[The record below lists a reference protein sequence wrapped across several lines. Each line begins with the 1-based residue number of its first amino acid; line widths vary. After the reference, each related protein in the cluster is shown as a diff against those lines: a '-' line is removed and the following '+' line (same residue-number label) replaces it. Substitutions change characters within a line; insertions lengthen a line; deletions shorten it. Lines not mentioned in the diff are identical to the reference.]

1 MTLLK
6 RCLFF
11 FVALSSVVSFG
22 YSQTTTVEG
31 FILEK
36 GSKESI
42 PFVHIFFKGTQ
53 IGTTSDTSGY
63 FIATINTVDLKEDS
77 LIISSLGY
85 FTQKIGFKVNQRQK
99 VTVEISPQ
107 FYQLNEFVVR
117 PGENP
122 AWRILRRIIDNKGK
136 NNPDNKVN
144 YFCEEYSKIR
154 FDLNHFTDK
163 IKKNILLRPFDF
175 IWNNVDTTTDGI
187 TYLPVLLIEK
197 VVEHYYKSSP
207 NERKDYVTAVNTTGL
222 EGPKIMKFVEDLYQ
236 APNFYDNYVTILDK
250 SFPSPLN
257 DNYKFNYK
265 FYLTDSLGKG
275 LDKVYKI
282 TFLPKQKRD
291 LAFIGEMIIDSADA
305 ALKEITVRFDI
316 MANVNFVRSFWINQ
330 KYERM
335 TSSHWMLTESDVIG
349 DFTVVENSS
358 DLTGFFG
365 RKNAS
370 FTNYQIDTLL
380 PKKIFKGSSIV
391 VESDS
396 SALKSEDYWKQA
408 RHFDLSE
415 EDKGVFKMADQLE
428 DDPRFILRKNI
439 VKGIATGYYPI
450 LSIDIGDIYSFYS
463 YNNIEKSRMKLG
475 FKTNDRLSG
484 PLSLSTY
491 VAYGTLDEKWK
502 YKINPE
508 LNFGRT
514 KKIKS
519 KLGIYYRDD
528 IEQLSRSFNNIE
540 LDHVLSS
547 FIQVGTTNAS
557 KNYVRDFNL
566 YFENNW
572 TTGLATKLNYFN
584 SVITPVNNGFF
595 KSLDDNYLLDST
607 SNYFTSGIDLTL
619 KYSWQNKDVNGNF
632 YNKDDYKNTFKKF
645 PDIAVQ
651 WKLADKNLGSEFN
664 FQKLKISFKQQ
675 IRTQKLGY
683 FKYYIEAGKTFNTVP
698 YTYLDLPFANQLVI
712 MDEYAFNLMNF
723 LEYASDQYVSVHLEQ
738 HIEGLLLDRIP
749 LINKLKWRNFVFAKG
764 YFGTI
769 SDANFNA
776 HYLFPENLN
785 KINEPYYEVGFGIEN
800 IFKISRIDFIWRMT
814 DVYNPGV
821 YYFIVKPSF
830 KFSF

>member
-1 MTLLK
+1 MALIK
-6 RCLFF
+6 HCLFF
-11 FVALSSVVSFG
+11 LVAFVSFVSFG
-22 YSQTTTVEG
+22 YSQTTTIDG
-31 FILEK
+31 FVIEK
-36 GSKESI
+36 GTRDPI
-42 PFVHIFFKGTQ
+42 PFVHVFFKGTQ
-53 IGTTSDTSGY
+53 IGTTTDTAGH
-63 FIATINTVDLKEDS
+63 FIATINAAELKEDT

-85 FTQKIGFKVNQRQK
+85 NTQKIAFKINQHQK
-99 VTVEISPQ
+99 VTIEISPQ
-107 FYQLNEFVVR
+107 FYQLSEFVVR

-122 AWRILRRIIDNKGK
+122 AWPLLRRMIGNKGK

-154 FDLNHFTDK
+154 FDLNHFTNK
-163 IKKNILLRPFDF
+163 IKKNILVRPFDF
-175 IWNNVDTTTDGI
+175 IWNNVDTTSDGI
-187 TYLPVLLIEK
+187 TFLPVLLIEK

-207 NERKDYVTAVNTTGL
+207 IERKDVVIAVNTTGL

-236 APNFYDNYVTILDK
+236 APNFYDNYVIILNK

-265 FYLTDSLGKG
+265 FYLTDSLGSGKNK
-275 LDKVYKI
+275 LYVI
-282 TFLPKQKRD
+282 TFVPKQKRD
-291 LAFIGEMIIDSADA
+291 LAFIGEMIIDSTDA

-316 MANVNFVRSFWINQ
+316 MANVNFVRSFWVNQ
-330 KYERM
+330 KYERLV
-335 TSSHWMLTESDVIG
+335 SANWMLTQSDVIG
-349 DFTVVENSS
+349 DFTVVENAS

-370 FTNYQIDTLL
+370 FTNYQIDTVL
-380 PKKIFKGSSIV
+380 PKKIFKGSSIL

-396 SALKSEDYWKQA
+396 AALKSEDYWIKA
-408 RHFDLSE
+408 RHFDLSKQ
-415 EDKGVFKMADQLE
+415 DTGVFKMADRLE
-428 DDPRFILRKNI
+428 DDPRFIFRKNSI
-439 VKGIATGYYPI
+439 KGVASGYFP
-450 LSIDIGDIYSFYS
+450 LGSIDLGDVYSFYS
-463 YNNIEKSRMKLG
+463 YNNIEKSRIKLG
-475 FKTNDRLSG
+475 FKTNDRLG
-484 PLSLSTY
+484 WPLSLSTY

-508 LNFGRT
+508 LNLGKS

-519 KLGIYYRDD
+519 KIGIYYRND
-528 IEQLSRSFNNIE
+528 IDQLSRSFNNIE

-547 FIQVGTTNAS
+547 FIQVGSTNAS
-557 KNYVRDFNL
+557 KNYVRDLNF
-566 YFENNW
+566 YIENKW

-584 SVITPVNNGFF
+584 SVLTPVNNGFF
-595 KSLDDNYLLDST
+595 KSLDNNNHLDS
-607 SNYFTSGIDLTL
+607 SANYFTSGLDLTL
-619 KYSWQNKDVNGNF
+619 KYSWQNKDINGNF
-632 YNKDDYKNTFKKF
+632 YNKGDSKNTFKKF
-645 PDIAVQ
+645 PDIALQ

-683 FKYYIEAGKTFNTVP
+683 FIYYVEAGKTFNTVP
-698 YTYLDLPFANQLVI
+698 YPYLDLPFANQLVI

-749 LINKLKWRNFVFAKG
+749 LINKLKWRNFVFAKA

-769 SDANFNA
+769 SDANFNSN
-776 HYLFPENLN
+776 YLFPKNLN
-785 KINEPYYEVGFGIEN
+785 KINDPYCEVGFGIEN

-814 DVYNPGV
+814 DIYNPGV